1 MGNITY
7 ILFICMAVPIGL
19 SLFLLETKE
28 RQVVLYIL
36 LGICCCLFV
45 SEVNGLIL
53 NALDGDI
60 FRVTTILT
68 PITEE
73 ITKAIPIFFFVFMV
87 TADRQRLLSVSLAA
101 GLGFA
106 ILENLIILT
115 GDIENVTVLW
125 ALGRGF
131 ASSLM
136 HSLCTAMVGFGLSFV
151 HLRRK
156 LFVPGTFS
164 LLLLAITFHAVFN
177 CLVQSEYP
185 FLGLLLPIITYIPIV
200 FIGLRLNEKAKLK
213 KEKAAS
219 AS

>member
-1 MGNITY
+1 
-7 ILFICMAVPIGL
+7 MAVPIGL

-200 FIGLRLNEKAKLK
+200 FIGLRLNEKAKQK
-213 KEKAAS
+213 KEKAAA

>member
-7 ILFICMAVPIGL
+7 ILFICMAVPMAL

-53 NALDGDI
+53 SALDDDI
-60 FRVTTILT
+60 FRATTILT

-73 ITKAIPIFFFVFMV
+73 ITKAIPIFFFVFIV
-87 TADRQRLLSVSLAA
+87 TADRQRLLSVSLAV

-151 HLRRK
+151 HTRRK

-164 LLLLAITFHAVFN
+164 LLLMAITFHAVFN

-200 FIGLRLNEKAKLK
+200 IIGLRINNKVMLK

>member
-7 ILFICMAVPIGL
+7 ILFICMAVPISL

-53 NALDGDI
+53 NSLDGDI

-73 ITKAIPIFFFVFMV
+73 ITKAIPIFFFVFIV
-87 TADRQRLLSVSLAA
+87 TADRQRLLSVSLAV

-125 ALGRGF
+125 AVGRGF

-200 FIGLRLNEKAKLK
+200 FIGLRLNEKAKQK
-213 KEKAAS
+213 KEKAAA

>member
-200 FIGLRLNEKAKLK
+200 FIGLRLNEKAKQK
-213 KEKAAS
+213 KEKDAAAS
-219 AS
+219 

>member
-1 MGNITY
+1 
-7 ILFICMAVPIGL
+7 MAVPISL

-53 NALDGDI
+53 NSLDGDI

-73 ITKAIPIFFFVFMV
+73 ITKAIPIFFFVFIV
-87 TADRQRLLSVSLAA
+87 TADRQRLLSVSLAV

-125 ALGRGF
+125 AVGRGF

-200 FIGLRLNEKAKLK
+200 FIGLRLNEKAKQK
-213 KEKAAS
+213 KEKAAA

>member
-200 FIGLRLNEKAKLK
+200 FIGLRLNEKAKQK
-213 KEKAAS
+213 KEKAAA